1 MAKESSDRPKILVL
15 DKIKADEFMFAPFRS
30 STVDSST
37 NLPRDG
43 RRGSNSLSSNGRSRK
58 DRGT

>member
-1 MAKESSDRPKILVL
+1 MYVEVRMTKESPDRPTILVL
-15 DKIKADEFMFAPFRS
+15 DKIKADELMFEPFCS

-43 RRGSNSLSSNGRSRK
+43 RRGSYSLLG
-58 DRGT
+58 